1 MTPVLALRT
10 LGLGD
15 ALTGVPALRALRRWC
30 APRPLVLAAP
40 EGVGRWLHS
49 MDIIDSW
56 VHVPDLD
63 SGSAGLPPGRHDA
76 VDLHGNGPRSRD
88 VLKAGQPAR
97 LLGFGYPGQAG
108 PAWRPDEHEVRR
120 WCRLVAEWGADGDAS
135 DLHLPGARSET
146 GPAADGPGV
155 GPMVV
160 HPGAAGGSRRWPGE
174 RWAEV
179 AAALID
185 EGGTVLVTA
194 GPGELELAR
203 AVARRAESLSR
214 NGSVTVV
221 DGLSLPGLTDLVT
234 RSALVLSGDTGI
246 AHLATALRVPSVV
259 LFGPVSPAIWGPIV
273 DVDRHVVLWHGD
285 GSGDPHA
292 STLDPALVAIQVDEV
307 LAAVG
312 ELRRSGRRP
321 SGTTRSSGPVLQ
333 PS

>member
-1 MTPVLALRT
+1 MTPVLALRA

-40 EGVGRWLHS
+40 QAIGRWLQG
-49 MDIIDSW
+49 MGVVDSW

-63 SGSAGLPPGRHDA
+63 SGGAGLAPGHHDA

-97 LLGFGYPGQAG
+97 LLGFGYPGEPG
-108 PAWRPDEHEVRR
+108 PPWRPDEHEVVR
-120 WCRLVAEWGADGDAS
+120 WCRLVAEWGAAGDAS
-135 DLHLPGARSET
+135 DLYLPGARPAT
-146 GPAADGPGV
+146 GPAADTGSRP
-155 GPMVV
+155 VV
-160 HPGAAGGSRRWPGE
+160 LHPGAASGSRRWPVD

-179 AAALID
+179 AAALMD
-185 EGGTVLVTA
+185 DGCTVLVTTGA
-194 GPGELELAR
+194 GELELGR
-203 AVARRAESLSR
+203 GVARRADSLSR
-214 NGSVTVV
+214 KGSVTVV

-234 RSALVLSGDTGI
+234 RSGLVLSGDTGV

-259 LFGPVSPAIWGPIV
+259 LFGPVSPAVWGPIV
-273 DVDRHVVLWHGD
+273 DPEVHRVLWHGD

-292 STLDPALVAIQVDEV
+292 ATVDPALAGIPVDEV
-307 LAAVG
+307 LAAVR

-321 SGTTRSSGPVLQ
+321 SGTRPSSGPALQ
-333 PS
+333 AS